1 MIYRDFQG
9 LKLSALGFGTMRLP
23 TIGGVYSKIDE
34 KAAAEMFDYAIQHGV
49 NYFDT
54 AWGYHDGES
63 ENTDGKILS
72 KYPRESFYLAS
83 KFPGYDLSNFG
94 RVEEIFE
101 KQLKKCRVDY
111 FDFYLFHN
119 VCEMN
124 IDAYLNEEK
133 YGTYSYLMEQKKNGR
148 IRHLGFSAHGSLAV
162 IERFLEK
169 YGKDMEFCQLQINY
183 LDWEFQ
189 NAKGKVELL
198 KKYNIPVWVMEPVR
212 GGKLA
217 SLAAEDE
224 KKLKAFRPNDS
235 IASWAFRFLLALPE
249 VKVILSG
256 MSDMKQV
263 KDNIKT
269 FEEAKPLNAEES
281 AALDTIAR
289 EMLAKTSLPCTA
301 CRYCTSHCPKH
312 LDIPELIKLYNEH
325 RFTGGGFIAPMVV
338 SALAEEKRPSA
349 CIGCRSCEKVCP
361 QQIKISEMMKDFT
374 ARLNASE

>member
-1 MIYRDFQG
+1 MIYRDFQE

-269 FEEAKPLNAEES
+269 FEEEKPLNAEES
-281 AALDTIAR
+281 AVLDAIAR

-349 CIGCRSCEKVCP
+349 CVGCRSCEKVCP

>member
-235 IASWAFRFLLALPE
+235 IASWAFRFLQALPE

-269 FEEAKPLNAEES
+269 FEEEKPLNAEES

-325 RFTGGGFIAPMVV
+325 RFTGGGFIAPMGV

>member
-133 YGTYSYLMEQKKNGR
+133 YGTYSYLMEQKRNGR

-224 KKLKAFRPNDS
+224 KKLKSLRPDDS
-235 IASWAFRFLLALPE
+235 IASWAFRFLQALPE